1 MSSSTSQSQNTT
13 RNKAPNFSGGNNN
26 DNGHANGNQGQ
37 GMTRDRAR
45 SILISDPAASRLSGH
60 TGIDKF
66 IRESA
71 RDAPWNPIC
80 GRRT

>member
-1 MSSSTSQSQNTT
+1 VSCTATG
-13 RNKAPNFSGGNNN
+13 NKAPNFGGGNNN
-26 DNGHANGNQGQ
+26 GNGNAYGNQGQ

-71 RDAPWNPIC
+71 RDAPWNPIG